1 MKAFISS
8 LSVLLIISSAFA
20 QPDNTSLNKQQR
32 VKYYQEFLCFSS
44 GKEDLTRVDVFIQVP
59 YSEIQFVKNG
69 QSFIAQYSLTISV
82 FDENREKLINEK
94 IWNEKINADDF
105 DQTLSKENFN
115 LSLKSVELKPGN
127 YVIRTAMED
136 KDSRKE
142 FSVDNNF
149 TVRDFSSGINISDIM
164 LIAKQEVVEGS
175 NKIRPNVSKDVVV
188 QRDGIQI
195 FYEIYSDS
203 SADVLIDYSI
213 TDKDENVVHKQ
224 NEIINLKAGTN
235 QNFKTIKDSA
245 LSLGPHK
252 LLVSI
257 FDLKSK
263 LITSASKIFIS
274 RWSGVPGNV
283 QDLEKAIE
291 QMTYIA
297 SDDELDFIEEAE
309 TREDKIK
316 RFLDFWKSKDPNP
329 QDEQNEVFNEYYRR
343 VAYSNEQ
350 FSHYNEGWQTD
361 RGMVYILL
369 GPPNNID
376 RHPFDY
382 DSKPYEVWQYYDIN
396 RQFVFLDDTGFG
408 DYRLVTPLYGDDY
421 RYR

>member
-1 MKAFISS
+1 MKACISA
-8 LSVLLIISSAFA
+8 LSVLLLISAAFA

-32 VKYYQEFLCFSS
+32 VKYYQEFLCFPS
-44 GKEDLTRVDVFIQVP
+44 GKENLTRVDVFIQVP
-59 YSEIQFVKNG
+59 YSEIQFIKNG
-69 QSFIAQYSLTISV
+69 QNFVAQYSLTISV

-94 IWNEKINADDF
+94 IWNEKIIADDF

-115 LSLKSVELKPGN
+115 LSLKSLELKPGN

-164 LIAKQEVVEGS
+164 LIANQEVVDGN
-175 NKIRPNVSKDVVV
+175 NKIRPNVSKDIIV

-203 SADVLIDYSI
+203 SSDVLMDYSI
-213 TDKDENVVHKQ
+213 VDKNENVVHKQ
-224 NEIINLKAGTN
+224 NEIINLNVGTN
-235 QNFKTIKDSA
+235 QFFKTIKDSA
-245 LSLGPHK
+245 LSLGTHK

-263 LITSASKIFIS
+263 LITSASKNFNS

-297 SDDELDFIEEAE
+297 SDDELDFIEEAK